1 MKKLLLPLCIS
12 ALSLTATANEKAEFG
27 VHYKNV
33 FFDVESE
40 LDSSDTI
47 SVASDLI
54 AFEYNQNFSDSLE
67 AGVGLAFA
75 IASSADGEI
84 NSERFSPNGGYIL
97 SAQGKYKPLGKTG
110 FRPYL
115 LGTLS
120 YASLSYEY
128 SRFTTFSDETVS
140 YFSSGMGI
148 GFEFNITENTEFDF
162 KYSTE
167 FNDSNVESMNL
178 GVNFQF

>member
-1 MKKLLLPLCIS
+1 MKKILLPLCFSVI
-12 ALSLTATANEKAEFG
+12 AVTASANEKSEFG

-40 LDSSDTI
+40 LDSSNTT
-47 SVASDLI
+47 SVAGDLI
-54 AFEYNQNFSDSLE
+54 AFEYNQNFSESLE
-67 AGVGLAFA
+67 AGASLAIA
-75 IASSADGEI
+75 IASSADGDI
-84 NSERFSPNGGYIL
+84 NNERFSPNGGYIL
-97 SAQGKYKPLGKTG
+97 SAQGKYKPLGNTG

-128 SRFTTFSDETVS
+128 SRFTTSSDETVS
-140 YFSSGMGI
+140 YFSPGMGI
-148 GFEFNITENTEFDF
+148 GFEFNITDNTEFDF